1 MVGWDG
7 NGSVL
12 NIGRLGP
19 GAREYYVGEVAT
31 SAEDYYTGR
40 GEAKGRWAGSLRETL
55 GLDGEVDPEHF
66 RAVLLGQHPH
76 TGESLVSAQG
86 SAGRAGRQR
95 NTASTSLDGSDAPV
109 DTARA
114 AAALGVSTRYVRMLL
129 DAGDRYQHALET
141 AGPNEKVEEPRSY
154 LIGQRS
160 DNPTPGGPKWQ
171 IPQAEID
178 RFNGTHTAQ
187 KPRPGYDVT
196 LRPPKSVSVVWALA
210 DPATRSAIRQA
221 HTEAVDEVVRY
232 IESRA
237 IRARDT
243 VDGRRYEVETDGL
256 IAAAF
261 DHRTSRAGDP
271 LLHTHVVVANMTLI
285 DTKNGPTWRAIAA
298 RGLFEHAKSAGHIY
312 QAHLR
317 HLMSQRLGIE
327 WGEVTNGYADIDG
340 VPERVIEAF
349 SKRRTEIEEVM
360 SESGNTS
367 ARAAQIATLETRKP
381 KDYLVDPDTLFDQW
395 RTEAAALGFGAEQ
408 VAACIGKRRTAALT
422 QAELQAAFD
431 NLAGPTGLTERA
443 STFRRSDVV
452 EALASRFGASC
463 AAIEIEAHADT
474 FLSSTAVTVV
484 DRGRRA
490 APAADSAAPGTA
502 PSRPTPPNSMQTIYS
517 TVELA
522 SLEEELLTWADT
534 DTRQTRPLDGAV
546 VGAALDGRPQL
557 SAEQVVMVQA
567 LCERSGAIL
576 PIAGRPGAGK
586 TYATEAVVAAHLGAE
601 VTIIGVAVSA
611 AAASE
616 LESAAGFG
624 RSAMPATTV
633 AKLLRDLDQW
643 GGLAPDSTVIVDEA
657 SMLSTRDLHRLATHA
672 RNADATIVLIG
683 DPDQHGPVDVGGVFQ
698 RLCRDRGEDL
708 IRLVENNRQADQV
721 ERLAIGEYRDGH
733 ISDALARMDVAGRIV
748 RSATAGE
755 SFDAMVADW
764 YADHL
769 DGRADPMIAGPNSTR
784 RALNDRARVLLK
796 ANGELTGKPLVVA
809 GREYL
814 VGDQVVARRNDRR
827 LRNEASGEFVKN
839 GSAGTIT
846 ELHPKSGEVTV
857 AFEREGT
864 IRVPRTYLAA
874 GRLEH
879 GYART
884 SYGVQGATH
893 GTARYHPTDH
903 SSFEEGYVAITRGR
917 DQSRLYIVDGTITH
931 HDDETHQRADP
942 QRFDLGDIADALTRR
957 RTGTMAADTAD
968 RLTTVHRLAETM
980 TLRALTDERSRL
992 GQVLANA
999 PRSAAEAID
1008 RATAELETLRAR
1020 RSVWALSPNNSLKV
1034 AAVNRAI
1041 RQTTDLLTESQDHQQ
1056 RREQWFD
1063 EHADIVDRYDIVRRA
1078 ETHRRTKIAANPQ
1091 HFLTGTD
1098 RGPAPLLQR
1107 DRRTQHDRLVAEAV
1121 ARDMAAPELPSA
1133 NAESAVELG

>member
-1 MVGWDG
+1 M
-7 NGSVL
+7 L
-12 NIGRLGP
+12 NIGKLTP
-19 GAREYYVGEVAT
+19 GAAEYYVGEVAT
-31 SAEDYYTGR
+31 SAEDYYTGE
-40 GEAKGRWAGSLRETL
+40 GEAKGRWVGSLRSTL
-55 GLDGEVDPEHF
+55 ELEGEVDPEHF
-66 RAVLLGQHPH
+66 RRVLLGQHPH
-76 TGESLVSAQG
+76 TGEYLISAAG
-86 SAGRAGRQR
+86 SAGRASQR
-95 NTASTSLDGSDAPV
+95 RPSTPLEQSGDAPV
-109 DTARA
+109 DVVRA
-114 AAALGVSTRYVRMLL
+114 ATALGVSTRYVRQLL
-129 DAGDRYQHALET
+129 DAGARYQDALDK
-141 AGPNEKVEEPRSY
+141 AAPDDQVVEPRSY
-154 LIGQRS
+154 LIGKQVT
-160 DNPTPGGPKWQ
+160 NHGNGGPDVWEVSR
-171 IPQAEID
+171 AEVD
-178 RFNGTHTAQ
+178 RHAATSEPR

-210 DPATRSAIRQA
+210 DSATRATVRQA

-232 IESRA
+232 LESRA
-237 IRARDT
+237 IKGRVT
-243 VDGRRYEVETDGL
+243 VYKAQRELETDGL

-271 LLHTHVVVANMTLI
+271 LLHTHVVVANLTLV
-285 DTKNGPTWRAIAA
+285 DAGDKDGPVWRAIAA
-298 RGLFEHAKSAGHIY
+298 RGLFEHAKSAGHLY

-317 HLMSQRLGIE
+317 HLMSQRLGVE
-327 WGEVTNGYADIDG
+327 WGEVTNGYADISG

-360 SESGNTS
+360 AESGNTS

-395 RTEAAALGFGAEQ
+395 RSEAAALGFGAAH
-408 VAACIGKRRTAALT
+408 VAACMGKQRPAALT
-422 QAELQAAFD
+422 PAELQAAFND
-431 NLAGPTGLTERA
+431 LAEPTGLTERA
-443 STFRRSDVV
+443 STFRRTDVV

-463 AAIEIEAHADT
+463 TALEIEAHADA
-474 FLSSTAVTVV
+474 FLTGDTVAVV
-484 DRGRRA
+484 DRTRRA
-490 APAADSAAPGTA
+490 APTPGPAAPATA
-502 PSRPTPPNSMQTIYS
+502 PSQVSTQPKPPTSMQAIY
-517 TVELA
+517 TTTELA
-522 SLEEELLTWADT
+522 ALEEELLTWADT
-534 DTRQTRPLDGAV
+534 SQRRTGAVDGAV
-546 VGAALDGRPQL
+546 VGAVLDARPEL
-557 SAEQVVMVQA
+557 SGEQVVMVEA
-567 LCERSGAIL
+567 LCRRADAIL

-586 TYATEAVVAAHLGAE
+586 TYATEAAVAAHLAAGVAIVGA
-601 VTIIGVAVSA
+601 AVSA

-624 RSAMPATTV
+624 RSVMPATTV

-657 SMLSTRDLHRLATHA
+657 SMLSTRDLHLLASHA
-672 RNADATIVLIG
+672 RNANATIVLIG

-698 RLCRDRGEDL
+698 RLCRDRGDDL
-708 IRLVENNRQADQV
+708 IRLVENNRQTDQV

-733 ISDALARMDVAGRIV
+733 IADALARMDVAGRIV

-764 YADHL
+764 YADRL

-827 LRNEASGEFVKN
+827 LRNAAGGEFVKN
-839 GSAGTIT
+839 GSAGTVT
-846 ELHPKSGEVTV
+846 NLHPKSGEVTV

-893 GTARYHPTDH
+893 GTARYHPTDQ

-931 HDDETHQRADP
+931 HDDETHQRPDP
-942 QRFDLGDIADALTRR
+942 IRFDLGDIADALTRR
-957 RTGTMAADTAD
+957 RTGTMVADTAG

-980 TLRALTDERSRL
+980 TLRALTDERTRL
-992 GQVLANA
+992 EQVLAKA
-999 PRSAAEAID
+999 PRSATEAID
-1008 RATAELETLRAR
+1008 AATAELETLQTR
-1020 RSVWALSPNNSLKV
+1020 RNAWALGEGSERKI
-1034 AAVNRAI
+1034 AALDRAI
-1041 RQTTDLLTESQDHQQ
+1041 GRTDVALTAARERQQD
-1056 RREQWFD
+1056 RERWFD
-1063 EHADIVDRYDIVRRA
+1063 EHAEVVDRYDIVRRA
-1078 ETHRRTKIAANPQ
+1078 ESHRRTKIAANPE
-1091 HFLTGTD
+1091 HYLVGAD
-1098 RGPAPLLQR
+1098 AGPAPVLQR
-1107 DRRTQHDRLVAEAV
+1107 DRRTRHERLVAEAV
-1121 ARDMAAPELPSA
+1121 AWDMAAPVDTTAEAEYVMELQ
-1133 NAESAVELG
+1133 